1 MTLENLE
8 QQIKALYPRLLALAK
23 QRLISQS
30 DAEDAVQESIIK
42 AMKGIESFRAESQ
55 IYTWLVR
62 ILFNVCTD
70 MQRKNKKI
78 VDMPDDGKV
87 FLDLEANKFDQP
99 EENYEQK
106 WLFGRLNDAIAKLK
120 EEHKEVI
127 ILKYFENFSYDQIAE
142 ALGISDSLVKS
153 RLYMARQALRKT
165 VPLEIG
171 K

>member
-1 MTLENLE
+1 MS
-8 QQIKALYPRLLALAK
+8 RLGCGGGA
-23 QRLISQS
+23 
-30 DAEDAVQESIIK
+30 
-42 AMKGIESFRAESQ
+42 
-55 IYTWLVR
+55 
-62 ILFNVCTD
+62 
-70 MQRKNKKI
+70 
-78 VDMPDDGKV
+78 
-87 FLDLEANKFDQP
+87 

-153 RLYMARQALRKT
+153 RLYMARQALRKI